1 KTLRTMVE
9 KIKASGANVLLGQK
23 GIDDVAQHFLAKE
36 GIYGVRRVK
45 ESDMKKLAKAT
56 GARIVTN
63 LDDLTAKELGRAE
76 LVEERK
82 VGTDDMTFVTGCKNA
97 RAVSILIRGG
107 TEHVVDE
114 VERILHDALR
124 VVSAAIEDGKAI
136 PGGGSAEIELSLA
149 LQSYAASVGGREQLA
164 IEAFAGALEV
174 IPRALGENAGLDPID
189 VLIKLRA
196 AHGKKGGK
204 AMGVDV
210 TSGEPLDML
219 KANVVEPLRVK
230 VQEIDSAAEVAS
242 MILRIDDLGPF
253 EAALRARRMPG
264 DLDPEARLDALR
276 RHDPRRMV
284 GPRLH
289 DVHPGRPPGRLDRLP
304 DGLHGLVER
313 STRIEAEAGGSSTRK
328 SRHEHEDREDE
339 QEHRD
344 REQGHAAVRRVAP
357 QGGDG
362 HKAGH

>member
-1 KTLRTMVE
+1 
-9 KIKASGANVLLGQK
+9 
-23 GIDDVAQHFLAKE
+23 
-36 GIYGVRRVK
+36 
-45 ESDMKKLAKAT
+45 
-56 GARIVTN
+56 

-149 LQSYAASVGGREQLA
+149 LQSYGSSVVGRAQHAMAAV
-164 IEAFAGALEV
+164 AGAHD
-174 IPRALGENAGLDPID
+174 ISPRAGGEIAGLDPID

-219 KANVVEPLRVK
+219 KANVVEPLRV
-230 VQEIDSAAEVAS
+230 
-242 MILRIDDLGPF
+242 
-253 EAALRARRMPG
+253 
-264 DLDPEARLDALR
+264 
-276 RHDPRRMV
+276 
-284 GPRLH
+284 
-289 DVHPGRPPGRLDRLP
+289 
-304 DGLHGLVER
+304 
-313 STRIEAEAGGSSTRK
+313 
-328 SRHEHEDREDE
+328 
-339 QEHRD
+339 
-344 REQGHAAVRRVAP
+344 
-357 QGGDG
+357 
-362 HKAGH
+362 

>member
-1 KTLRTMVE
+1 
-9 KIKASGANVLLGQK
+9 
-23 GIDDVAQHFLAKE
+23 
-36 GIYGVRRVK
+36 
-45 ESDMKKLAKAT
+45 MKKLGKAT
-56 GARIVTN
+56 GARSVTN
-63 LDDLTAKELGRAE
+63 LDDLTAKELGRAD

-97 RAVSILIRGG
+97 RAVSILIHGG

-219 KANVVEPLRVK
+219 KANVVEPSRDADDSTISVHSEPPSAPAGCRVTS
-230 VQEIDSAAEVAS
+230 IRNRAWTPSAVTTRGGWS
-242 MILRIDDLGPF
+242 
-253 EAALRARRMPG
+253 
-264 DLDPEARLDALR
+264 
-276 RHDPRRMV
+276 
-284 GPRLH
+284 
-289 DVHPGRPPGRLDRLP
+289 DR
-304 DGLHGLVER
+304 DFTM
-313 STRIEAEAGGSSTRK
+313 STRGVRPDASNASRTAFTASST
-328 SRHEHEDREDE
+328 DR
-339 QEHRD
+339 
-344 REQGHAAVRRVAP
+344 RE
-357 QGGDG
+357 
-362 HKAGH
+362 